1 MLNTTLNLLRKAGA
15 CEKGYKKLAEHLG
28 GALKYGK
35 NTPIPLTVVLS
46 SNGLDDTLWILR
58 ATIEPADALA
68 RDFAADCAD
77 SVRHLIDDDRSISA
91 ISVARRHARGQASDA
106 DLAAARNSAWAAARA
121 AAMDAAWAAAWD
133 ADLAAAWAAAMD
145 AAWAAAWAAARAAF
159 AENFR
164 ARLLAHDPATNP
176 LGEVVRGEHSGR
188 TSGGRHVTE

>member
-121 AAMDAAWAAAWD
+121 AAMDAAWAAAW
-133 ADLAAAWAAAMD
+133 
-145 AAWAAAWAAARAAF
+145 AAARAAF